1 MLKEQHPSLNLHK
14 AAEYWLVQKEIFQI
28 AGEKKWEFFVCICE
42 VLSRAASTALLTAIW
57 VIFML
62 CLEIQKMRCRRT
74 NAREREGDD
83 LVMRLTKW
91 FAFLLVLILSF
102 HSVIAAK
109 AAEPFSKDA
118 LSIPSLDENTAI
130 YAGTWVA
137 DSEEQAF
144 LLLGNEKVMWLAV
157 ATQTEDGA
165 YQLIAQSKPV
175 LSYGKYC
182 LGNVE
187 MRDKW
192 DDGVPYFWY
201 SIGNYIN
208 YYLLVSDAGDGT
220 WIVRGG
226 YIDAHGGYIDACE
239 EDIHFNFYAS
249 SCEDSTAYRE
259 NPTAYREASEPYG
272 DDHILVYETCLPQI
286 EWPIGDNL
294 KLEDFDITIIQREC
308 EDALEYLDAF
318 KETHRLGDQD
328 TTYKIFWDW

>member
-1 MLKEQHPSLNLHK
+1 M
-14 AAEYWLVQKEIFQI
+14 VQKEIFQI
-28 AGEKKWEFFVCICE
+28 AGKKKWEFFVCICE
-42 VLSRAASTALLTAIW
+42 VLSRAASTALLTDIL

-62 CLEIQKMRCRRT
+62 CLETQKMRCRRT
-74 NAREREGDD
+74 NAMDREGDD
-83 LVMRLTKW
+83 LVTRLTKL

-102 HSVIAAK
+102 HSVIAAE

-118 LSIPSLDENTAI
+118 LSIPSLDEDTAI

-157 ATQTEDGA
+157 ATQMEDGA

-175 LSYGKYC
+175 LSYETYC
-182 LGNVE
+182 SGSVE
-187 MRDKW
+187 MTDRW
-192 DDGVPYFWY
+192 DDGVPYFGY

-226 YIDAHGGYIDACE
+226 YIDAHGGYTDVCE
-239 EDIHFNFYAS
+239 EDIDFNFYIS
-249 SCEDSTAYRE
+249 DREDYMF
-259 NPTAYREASEPYG
+259 
-272 DDHILVYETCLPQI
+272 VYETAFPQI

-294 KLEDFDITIIQREC
+294 NLEGFDITIVQREC
-308 EDALEYLDAF
+308 EDALEYLDEF
-318 KETHRLGDQD
+318 DKTHSLGEQD
-328 TTYKIFWDW
+328 DTYKIIWDW